1 MYARMTD
8 RTDKRLRELLS
19 RLSESEAETLLAFAE
34 FLASRGSGVAPS
46 PSGAP
51 QPAAVPQPEPVA
63 RPEKESVVKA
73 IKRLAATYPM
83 LDRSKMLNETS
94 ALMTQH
100 VMHGREAVEVI
111 DELEIVFR
119 SHYERFVEKRGSEG

>member
-1 MYARMTD
+1 MTD

-19 RLSESEAETLLAFAE
+19 RLSEAEAGTLLAFAE
-34 FLASRGSGVAPS
+34 FLASRGDVAPGPGVAPES
-46 PSGAP
+46 T
-51 QPAAVPQPEPVA
+51 AVPQPEPVR

-119 SHYERFVEKRGSEG
+119 SHYERFAGLKGSE